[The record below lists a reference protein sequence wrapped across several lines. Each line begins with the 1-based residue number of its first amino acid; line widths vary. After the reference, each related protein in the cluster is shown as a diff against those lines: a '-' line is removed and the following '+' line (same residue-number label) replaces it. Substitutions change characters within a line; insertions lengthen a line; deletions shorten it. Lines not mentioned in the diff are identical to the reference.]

1 MTLPE
6 ESRVPET
13 QSPLP
18 HHLRAADRIGSGAG
32 GRMGGTW
39 FSVRERIGQRPFLVY
54 MAVVAILAG
63 LYYGV
68 IAAPQYVSETR
79 FAIRS
84 RDIVAPTGFLAGLIG
99 APSTLSDITAVSDF
113 IRSPEMA
120 ETLNQRHDLR
130 ELFAQPRLDPFQT
143 LPANASDEE
152 YQRFYR
158 RHVIVQLD
166 REASTVIVKVK
177 SFTPESARNT
187 ARSVLELTEGFVNDL
202 SRTMREDTLS
212 SARGELELAEQQA
225 IQARVAVANF
235 RGAGADLD
243 PSASGAQIVGGI
255 GQLEAS
261 AAEVRG
267 EIAALLTYSRRDAPQ
282 VRQLQARLSAIN
294 AEIAS
299 LRNQQG
305 PSANLAQEVTNYET
319 LQLVRANAEKKLVA
333 AETAFDQARATAE
346 QREKFVARIVSPNL
360 PETPTSP
367 RRWLE
372 FLTAMV
378 FAMAGYALAALTMAA
393 IRDHRGI

>member
-1 MTLPE
+1 MTLSADPGSPDTQSAVPYHLRSRAD
-6 ESRVPET
+6 SRVGGVG
-13 QSPLP
+13 SM
-18 HHLRAADRIGSGAG
+18 LRRG
-32 GRMGGTW
+32 
-39 FSVRERIGQRPFLVY
+39 IGQRPFLLY
-54 MAVVAILAG
+54 MLVVAILAG
-63 LYYGV
+63 LYYFV
-68 IAAPQYVSETR
+68 IATPQYVSETR

-84 RDIVAPTGFLAGLIG
+84 REVVAPTGFLAGLMG
-99 APSTLSDITAVSDF
+99 APSSLGDITAVSDY

-120 ETLNQRHDLR
+120 GTLDERHQLR
-130 ELFAQPRLDPFQT
+130 RLFAQPRIDPFQT
-143 LPANASDEE
+143 LSANASDED
-152 YQRFYR
+152 YLRFYR
-158 RHVIVQLD
+158 RHVVVKLD
-166 REASTVIVKVK
+166 REASTVIVVVK
-177 SFTPESARNT
+177 SFTPDSAHKT
-187 ARSVLELTEGFVNDL
+187 AGSILELTEGFVNEL
-202 SRTMREDTLS
+202 SRNMREDTLR
-212 SARGELELAEQQA
+212 SATGELELAQKQA
-225 IQARVAVANF
+225 IEARVAVANF

-267 EIAALLTYSRRDAPQ
+267 EIASLLTYSRQDAPQ

-319 LQLVRANAEKKLVA
+319 LQLIRANAEKKLAA
-333 AETAFDQARATAE
+333 AETAYDQARATAE
-346 QREKFVARIVSPNL
+346 QREKFVARIVNPNL
-360 PETPTSP
+360 PQTPTSP

-378 FAMAGYALAALTMAA
+378 FAMAGYALASLTLAA

>member
-1 MTLPE
+1 MTLSAEPGG
-6 ESRVPET
+6 PET
-13 QSPLP
+13 QSAVPYQ
-18 HHLRAADRIGSGAG
+18 LRSRADRRVG
-32 GRMGGTW
+32 GVWAVLRQ
-39 FSVRERIGQRPFLVY
+39 RIGQRPFVLYMLLV
-54 MAVVAILAG
+54 AVLAG

-68 IAAPQYVSETR
+68 IASPQYVSETR

-84 RDIVAPTGFLAGLIG
+84 REIVAPTGFLAGLIG
-99 APSTLSDITAVSDF
+99 APTSLGDITAVSDY

-120 ETLNQRHDLR
+120 ETLDERHQLR
-130 ELFAQPRLDPFQT
+130 RLYAQPRIDPFQT
-143 LPANASDEE
+143 LSATASDEE

-158 RHVIVQLD
+158 RHVIVKLD
-166 REASTVIVKVK
+166 REASTVIVVVK
-177 SFTPESARNT
+177 SFTPESARDT
-187 ARSVLELTEGFVNDL
+187 AGSILELTEAFVNEL
-202 SRTMREDTLS
+202 SRNMREDTLR
-212 SARGELELAEQQA
+212 SATSELEMAEKQA
-225 IQARVAVANF
+225 IEARVAVANF

-243 PSASGAQIVGGI
+243 PSASSAQIVGGV

-267 EIAALLTYSRRDAPQ
+267 EIASLLTYSRRDAPQ

-305 PSANLAQEVTNYET
+305 PSAGLAQEVTDYET
-319 LQLVRANAEKKLVA
+319 LQLIRANAEKKLAA
-333 AETAFDQARATAE
+333 AETAYDQARATAE

-378 FAMAGYALAALTMAA
+378 FAMAGYALASLTLAA
-393 IRDHRGI
+393 VRDHRGI

>member
-1 MTLPE
+1 LTLSAEPGG
-6 ESRVPET
+6 PET
-13 QSPLP
+13 QSAVPY
-18 HHLRAADRIGSGAG
+18 HLRSRTESRVG
-32 GRMGGTW
+32 GVWPALRD
-39 FSVRERIGQRPFLVY
+39 RIGQRPFLLY
-54 MAVVAILAG
+54 MLLVAVLAG

-68 IAAPQYVSETR
+68 IATPQYVSETR

-84 RDIVAPTGFLAGLIG
+84 REVVAPTGFLAGLIG
-99 APSTLSDITAVSDF
+99 APSSLGDITAVSDY

-120 ETLNQRHDLR
+120 ETLDDRHQLR
-130 ELFAQPRLDPFQT
+130 ELFAQPRMDPFQT
-143 LPANASDEE
+143 LPASASDED

-158 RHVIVQLD
+158 RHVIVKLD
-166 REASTVIVKVK
+166 REASTVIVVVK
-177 SFTPESARNT
+177 SFTPESARDT
-187 ARSVLELTEGFVNDL
+187 AGSVLELTEAFVNEL
-202 SRTMREDTLS
+202 SRNMREDTLR
-212 SARGELELAEQQA
+212 SATSELELAQKQA
-225 IQARVAVANF
+225 IDARVAVANF

-255 GQLEAS
+255 GQLEAT

-267 EIAALLTYSRRDAPQ
+267 EIASLLTYSRGDAPQ
-282 VRQLQARLSAIN
+282 VRQLRARLAAIN

-305 PSANLAQEVTNYET
+305 PSANLAEEVTNYET
-319 LQLVRANAEKKLVA
+319 LQLIRANAEKKLAA

-346 QREKFVARIVSPNL
+346 QREKFVARIVTPNL

-378 FAMAGYALAALTMAA
+378 FAMAGYALASLTLAA